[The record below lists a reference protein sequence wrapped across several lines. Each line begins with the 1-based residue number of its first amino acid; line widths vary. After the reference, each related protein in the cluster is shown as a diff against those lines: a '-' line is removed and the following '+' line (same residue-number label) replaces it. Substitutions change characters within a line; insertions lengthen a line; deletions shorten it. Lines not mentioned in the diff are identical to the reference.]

1 MERDRGLTTLL
12 IPAPD
17 PTPPH
22 PIPPHPTP
30 CSTFS
35 HWIPPTPFSGFSCL
49 LQSFCHLPPG
59 ALTPSSAPGCLWT
72 SLPVFELTASPASCV
87 SLSLQAWNSSG
98 RNVGNRKLPPSPP
111 QHNGH
116 ILGTRP
122 SPFVA
127 FIENPE
133 APGPQATSAQHGLG
147 PKPGLTITASGPL
160 GLASELWPPP
170 AFVPEALPGTGF

>member
-1 MERDRGLTTLL
+1 MTTLL
-12 IPAPD
+12 IPLHLTP
-17 PTPPH
+17 PPPH
-22 PIPPHPTP
+22 PHPTHPTP
-30 CSTFS
+30 CSTFQPLGS
-35 HWIPPTPFSGFSCL
+35 PTPFSGFSCL

-98 RNVGNRKLPPSPP
+98 RNVGNRKLPLPHP

-122 SPFVA
+122 SHLLL
-127 FIENPE
+127 IENPE

-147 PKPGLTITASGPL
+147 PKPGLTIAGVRP
-160 GLASELWPPP
+160 
-170 AFVPEALPGTGF
+170 TGSSL